1 MLLSSWSELLFR
13 RIVTVITI
21 IITIDIII
29 AVVVVIIIA
38 VSIINGGMNLKWS
51 EAQCTRAESTHKG
64 VN

>member
-1 MLLSSWSELLFR
+1 M
-13 RIVTVITI
+13 TVITI